1 MRFMVFQA
9 LRFPVPLRTA
19 ARLFVLCAL
28 LIGAAAVPPVHA
40 AKKEVVRPPD
50 KEITITGLVEK
61 AAVDENDKVIA
72 VEIQVEGPDGIDYY
86 LVNDDAKGSELLGL
100 VGRQV
105 DVSGIVDEDEDE
117 NKLLTVKEY
126 SVK

>member
-1 MRFMVFQA
+1 MVFQA